1 MRGAPAA
8 GVEVTLSRREP
19 DGDWKVVG
27 ESTTD
32 ADGRIRQLTEDELEA
47 GEYQLRF
54 DTRPYF
60 QRSGLEPFYPEVL
73 VVFNLDDPGGHL
85 HIPVLLSA
93 FGYTTY
99 KGT

>member
-1 MRGAPAA
+1 M
-8 GVEVTLSRREP
+8 
-19 DGDWKVVG
+19 
-27 ESTTD
+27 
-32 ADGRIRQLTEDELEA
+32 RQLTDDDLDA

-60 QRSGLEPFYPEVL
+60 ERSGLDAFYPEVL
-73 VVFNLDDPGGHL
+73 VVFNVADASS
-85 HIPVLLSA
+85 HIHVPILLSA

>member
-1 MRGAPAA
+1 M
-8 GVEVTLSRREP
+8 TLSRREP
-19 DGDWKVVG
+19 DGDWKQVG
-27 ESTTD
+27 ESVTD
-32 ADGRIRQLTEDELEA
+32 ADGRIRQISEDELEA

-60 QRSGLEPFYPEVL
+60 QRSGLEAFYPEVL
-73 VVFNLDDPGGHL
+73 VVFSVEDPNGHL